1 MTTEKQVA
9 ANRAHW
15 DELVPH
21 HVASE
26 FYDVNG
32 FKAGRSSLKRIDV
45 EGLGDVRGRRLL
57 HLQCH
62 FGLDTLSWARL
73 GAEVTGVDFSRQ
85 AIEAARA
92 ISRETGVA
100 GRFFECDVY
109 DAPSVLKGRYDVV
122 FTGIGALY
130 WLPDL
135 DRWAGVV
142 SRLLGPGGVFYMR
155 ECHPLT
161 SSLDEGSDPRA
172 PRFGYPYLTTGE
184 PLRSEDE
191 GSYADRNARVEHRVN
206 YGWSHDL
213 GETLTALA
221 NAGLRIEFLREHEV
235 ADWEPFPNMVPVGDR
250 LWRLPDGAPR
260 IPLTY
265 SVRAIRE
272 S

>member
-1 MTTEKQVA
+1 VTTQKQVA

-15 DELVPH
+15 DDLVPH

-26 FYDVNG
+26 FYDVDG

-45 EGLGDVRGRRLL
+45 EGMGDVGGKRLL

-73 GAEVTGVDFSRQ
+73 GADVTGVDFSRQ

-92 ISRETGVA
+92 ISRETGIA
-100 GRFFECDVY
+100 GRFLECDVY
-109 DAPSVLKGRYDVV
+109 DAASVAEGPYDRI
-122 FTGIGALY
+122 FTGIGALC

-142 SRLLGPGGVFYMR
+142 SRLLEPGGVFYMR

-161 SSLDEGSDPRA
+161 FSFDESSDPVA
-172 PRFGYPYLTTGE
+172 PRFRYPYLTTGE
-184 PLRSEDE
+184 HLRSEDA
-191 GSYADRNARVEHRVN
+191 GSYAVRHAGVENRVSYE
-206 YGWSHDL
+206 WSHDL

-221 NAGLRIEFLREHEV
+221 GAGLRIEFLREHDV
-235 ADWEPFPNMVPVGDR
+235 ADWEPFPNMAPTEDG
-250 LWRLPDGAPR
+250 LWRLPESAPR

-272 S
+272 A